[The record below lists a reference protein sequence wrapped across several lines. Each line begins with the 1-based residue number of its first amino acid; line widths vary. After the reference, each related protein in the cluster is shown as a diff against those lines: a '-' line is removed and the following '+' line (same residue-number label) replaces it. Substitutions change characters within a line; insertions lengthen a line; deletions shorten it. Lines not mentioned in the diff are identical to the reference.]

1 MITKTDK
8 SLRWLEKKLFEPRRK
23 RTYLLL
29 FLCLTAGLIALW
41 FDMFKG
47 EQALALS
54 WIIIAMISGT
64 RTALSCMDGSTKSL
78 IALKGNVKQVI
89 VNKII
94 LPVYRNEVFTL
105 LFALSAFVMLLIKQT
120 VDIFFLLR
128 VALCVIGTPIMI
140 FFTVT
145 TYLIIRGFA
154 RTAVHFLT
162 IAVFNAIII
171 AEQMTTLAYLGEA
184 VFIAVLFLI
193 SEILAGKLTGETL
206 SK

>member
-1 MITKTDK
+1 M
-8 SLRWLEKKLFEPRRK
+8 
-23 RTYLLL
+23 
-29 FLCLTAGLIALW
+29 
-41 FDMFKG
+41 
-47 EQALALS
+47 
-54 WIIIAMISGT
+54 
-64 RTALSCMDGSTKSL
+64 
-78 IALKGNVKQVI
+78 
-89 VNKII
+89 
-94 LPVYRNEVFTL
+94 
-105 LFALSAFVMLLIKQT
+105 
-120 VDIFFLLR
+120 
-128 VALCVIGTPIMI
+128 IGTPIMI